1 MVKTIQVDP
10 DKTPDRAIKYC
21 EIRMW
26 DGTFKSPLP
35 FLYFSVNEK
44 DGAPPVMKL
53 KKDLNRFSKS
63 GLTSLLTIKKI
74 TVDRVGEST
83 APLGNFHPLDLTVQ
97 YVNNST
103 ESFTMDGFFAIYAM
117 GADGI
122 VYQLKREELQE
133 ILVL

>member
-1 MVKTIQVDP
+1 M
-10 DKTPDRAIKYC
+10 
-21 EIRMW
+21 
-26 DGTFKSPLP
+26 
-35 FLYFSVNEK
+35 
-44 DGAPPVMKL
+44 
-53 KKDLNRFSKS
+53 
-63 GLTSLLTIKKI
+63 
-74 TVDRVGEST
+74 DRVGEST